1 MTAQTPPALADRLTV
16 SPDVVFRELEGEAVL
31 LDLESGTYFGLN
43 AVGTRIWSL
52 IQERDS
58 LRAVLDAITDEYD
71 AMPEALLLR
80 AEDRRACGAA
90 DPRRCGSTRACCA
103 RCARCCRALRC

>member
-1 MTAQTPPALADRLTV
+1 MTAPAPPALADRLTV
-16 SPDVVFRELEGEAVL
+16 SPDVVYREIEGEAVL

-58 LRAVLDAITDEYD
+58 LRAVLDAITAEYD
-71 AMPEALLLR
+71 AMPEVLERDLLR
-80 AEDRRACGAA
+80 LAAELCAKGL
-90 DPRRCGSTRACCA
+90 TRVDS
-103 RCARCCRALRC
+103 RHG

>member
-1 MTAQTPPALADRLTV
+1 VTAQTPPALADRLTV

-43 AVGTRIWSL
+43 TVGTRIWSL

-58 LRAVLDAITDEYD
+58 LSAVLDAITAEYD
-71 AMPEALLLR
+71 AMPEVLERDLLR
-80 AEDRRACGAA
+80 LAAELCAKGL
-90 DPRRCGSTRACCA
+90 TRVDS
-103 RCARCCRALRC
+103 RHG

>member
-1 MTAQTPPALADRLTV
+1 VTAPAPPALADRLTV
-16 SPDVVFRELEGEAVL
+16 SPDVVFRELEGDAVL

-58 LRAVLDAITDEYD
+58 LRAVLDAITAEYD
-71 AMPEALLLR
+71 AMPEVLERDLLR
-80 AEDRRACGAA
+80 LAAELCAKGL
-90 DPRRCGSTRACCA
+90 TRVDS
-103 RCARCCRALRC
+103 RHG

>member
-1 MTAQTPPALADRLTV
+1 MTAHTPPALADRLTV

-58 LRAVLDAITDEYD
+58 LRSVLDAITDEYD
-71 AMPEALLLR
+71 AMPEVLERDLLR
-80 AEDRRACGAA
+80 LAGELCAKGL
-90 DPRRCGSTRACCA
+90 TRVDS
-103 RCARCCRALRC
+103 RHG

>member
-1 MTAQTPPALADRLTV
+1 MTTTPVLGDRLTV

-58 LRAVLDAITDEYD
+58 LRAVLDAITAEYD
-71 AMPEALLLR
+71 ARPEVLERDLLR
-80 AEDRRACGAA
+80 LAAELCAKGL
-90 DPRRCGSTRACCA
+90 TRVEA
-103 RCARCCRALRC
+103 RHG